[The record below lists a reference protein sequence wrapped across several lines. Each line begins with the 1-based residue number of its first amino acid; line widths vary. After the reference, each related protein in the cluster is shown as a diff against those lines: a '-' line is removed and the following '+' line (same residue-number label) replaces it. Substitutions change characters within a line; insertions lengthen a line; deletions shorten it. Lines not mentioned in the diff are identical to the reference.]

1 MKRFWIILGVVVAG
15 LALLFVFNKPA
26 ENNKDTFTGDA
37 KTIQTDD
44 HVIKAP
50 KEKVVL
56 IEYADFQCPS
66 CAAVYPILKELKV
79 KYKENVTFV
88 FRHLPLI
95 QIHPNAFAAARAAEA
110 ASNQGKFWE
119 MHNQLFETQ
128 NSWGQLS
135 TNQQKVFESYAEDLG
150 LDMTKFK
157 ADYASEA
164 VAARINRDVS
174 SATQF
179 SATGTPTFILNGDKI
194 ENPRDKSGYESL
206 IDDAIAKSKQQ

>member
-15 LALLFVFNKPA
+15 LALLFIFNKPA
-26 ENNKDTFTGDA
+26 EQSEDTFNGDA
-37 KTIQTDD
+37 KVVQADD
-44 HVIKAP
+44 HTIKAP

-66 CAAVYPILKELKV
+66 CAAVYPILKELKF

-157 ADYASEA
+157 ADYASEEI
-164 VAARINRDVS
+164 AARINRDVS

-179 SATGTPTFILNGDKI
+179 DASGTPTFILNGNKI
-194 ENPRDKSGYESL
+194 ENPRDKAGYESL
-206 IDDAIAKSKQQ
+206 LDDAIAKSKSQ

>member
-37 KTIQTDD
+37 KIIQADD

-66 CAAVYPILKELKV
+66 CAAVFPVLEELKT
-79 KYKENVTFV
+79 KYKENVSFV

-119 MHNQLFETQ
+119 MHNRLFETQ

-150 LDMTKFK
+150 LDMTTFK

-179 SATGTPTFILNGDKI
+179 NASGTPTFILNGNKI
-194 ENPRDKSGYESL
+194 ENPRDKAGYESL
-206 IDDAIAKSKQQ
+206 IEDAIAKSNQ